1 MFDSHF
7 EVFLADTEESKKI
20 HYKIRYQVYCEEMGF
35 ENKEDFPD
43 EMEYDADDE
52 KSIHF
57 IVRNKETTDWVG
69 AMRLIYKGDG
79 LLPVEQSC
87 NLNEKVN
94 NDLFETV
101 EISRLCLL
109 KHVRK
114 GKDIDPP
121 HGIYKDPKQNKLN
134 RLIIWGMFH
143 AAVEYGNE
151 NKIPNSYFM
160 TTMALA
166 KLLKRA
172 GLNLINIGG
181 SCQHKGERFP
191 FRMNTKE
198 AYQSQVWTHGYNQG
212 YQLFSGLTKVSQA
225 A

>member
-1 MFDSHF
+1 
-7 EVFLADTEESKKI
+7 
-20 HYKIRYQVYCEEMGF
+20 
-35 ENKEDFPD
+35 
-43 EMEYDADDE
+43 
-52 KSIHF
+52 
-57 IVRNKETTDWVG
+57 
-69 AMRLIYKGDG
+69 LIYKQDS
-79 LLPVEQSC
+79 LLPIEQLC
-87 NLNEKVN
+87 NLNENVN
-94 NDLFETV
+94 SELFETV

-121 HGIYKDPKQNKLN
+121 HGIYNDPNQNKLN
-134 RLIIWGMFH
+134 RLIIWGLFH

-151 NKIPNSYFM
+151 NKILNSYFM

-172 GLNLINIGG
+172 GLNLINIGS

-191 FRMNTKE
+191 FKMNTKE
-198 AYQSQVWTHGYNQG
+198 AYQSDIWKSGYSQR
-212 YQLFSGLTKVSQA
+212 YQLFSGLTEVAQA